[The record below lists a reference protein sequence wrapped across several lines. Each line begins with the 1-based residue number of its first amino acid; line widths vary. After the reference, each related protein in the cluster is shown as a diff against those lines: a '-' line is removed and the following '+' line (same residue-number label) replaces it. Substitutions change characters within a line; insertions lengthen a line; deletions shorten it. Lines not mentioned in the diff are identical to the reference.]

1 MKRITILLC
10 IATLTSLANPGS
22 ASKASKVLRLTARI
36 IIPAPTGTSH
46 VTFRRNPMPELR

>member
-10 IATLTSLANPGS
+10 IATGTSLANPGS
-22 ASKASKVLRLTARI
+22 ASKASKVLRLAAQTI
-36 IIPAPTGTSH
+36 NPAPTGSSH